1 MTCIAFLLPKNNAHK
16 IICTEVFPCITAA
29 KLYSSIT
36 EKVKLIK
43 NVICFVKKTKP
54 LLLSAYIVAA
64 SSCLNLRQRNQVA
77 LFLQVT

>member
-54 LLLSAYIVAA
+54 LLLSAYIVA
-64 SSCLNLRQRNQVA
+64 SSCLNSRQRNQVA
-77 LFLQVT
+77 LLLQVT

>member
-29 KLYSSIT
+29 KRYSSIT

-54 LLLSAYIVAA
+54 LLLSAYIVA
-64 SSCLNLRQRNQVA
+64 SSCLNSRQRNQVA
-77 LFLQVT
+77 LLLQVT